1 MLGAL
6 FLVLPLRWDGRW
18 VVDPIRS
25 DPGQQAAAVAGWY
38 GAFANCDGAGGLAAT
53 ATATTTTTRLGSLVA
68 AMATVLQTMLLPAK
82 LSICHGRSIVDWW
95 RCMIAD
101 GTPSLVLLVRA
112 VSQMSLSLG
121 SGPAASACFFALPQ
135 LPSIYPLLRFSSSS
149 SSSLL
154 GSSAVA
160 CPDLRVCAR
169 SSVDPRMQVTC
180 YQKSNDTVAE
190 KALSTHLS

>member
-1 MLGAL
+1 MG
-6 FLVLPLRWDGRW
+6 G
-18 VVDPIRS
+18 RS
-25 DPGQQAAAVAGWY
+25 DPTRASRQQRLPVGMVRLRIAMAPVAWPQRNG
-38 GAFANCDGAGGLAAT
+38 NNNNST
-53 ATATTTTTRLGSLVA
+53 LGSLVA
-68 AMATVLQTMLLPAK
+68 AMATVPQTMLLPAK

-169 SSVDPRMQVTC
+169 SSVDPPMQVTC